1 MQKVVI
7 FDMDGT
13 LVDSKKDITITINY
27 IRKLRYNLEPV
38 SEELVVEAINMHE
51 RNLPY
56 IFYGTKNY
64 EQKDKELFEQHY
76 IKQCTQNSY
85 LYDGVKEMLQT
96 LYDSDIKLSVATN
109 ASSMFAKRM
118 LEHLKVA
125 HLFDNIIGAD
135 MVEHSK
141 PDPQML
147 NMILKNYDFKL
158 DADKAWM
165 IGDNSKDILSA
176 KNALIDAVFVTWGF
190 SKESECKLVAK
201 EPKEVLDIVL

>member
-85 LYDGVKEMLQT
+85 LYDDVKEMLQT
-96 LYDSDIKLSVATN
+96 LYDSSIKLSVATN

-118 LEHLKVA
+118 LEHLEVA

-135 MVEHSK
+135 MVKHSK

-147 NMILKNYDFKL
+147 NMILKSYDFKL

-165 IGDNSKDILSA
+165 VGDNSKDILSA